1 MKAKERQ
8 YQLEQIISSLEES
21 IEKAKQ
27 SSERHETEPR
37 FRLAHQVGYLQGAIK
52 SAVDELKCIK

>member
-8 YQLEQIISSLEES
+8 YQLEQIISRLEKS
-21 IEKAKQ
+21 IEEAKQ
-27 SSERHETEPR
+27 SSEQHETEPR

-52 SAVDELKCIK
+52 SAVIELRYIE